1 MFDLNVEMG
10 TSRDRLVVQ
19 SSRVASSVFF
29 ILSPTHRTCLVL
41 AYRNHE
47 VAIPTET
54 SLSIPLLIRQLPF
67 PLFSQTLSN
76 RKTFQVLDSTL
87 HFFISFPIVDVFN
100 RKIVAIFIVTIL
112 DNSYNQKVV
121 WYLLSDIFF
130 WETAYQF
137 RKKLNKI
144 EVKMN
149 SYFLVFTITE

>member
-29 ILSPTHRTCLVL
+29 ILSPTHRTCLIL

-121 WYLLSDIFF
+121 WYLLNDIFF

-149 SYFLVFTITE
+149 SYFLLFTITE